1 MYFTPSIKNL
11 FRALLFISISLLL
24 TIAPLRS
31 ARAWYVG
38 VDGFYGAVGVDTLID
53 DIVVL
58 IDAGNNLQH
67 GGGGRVNFGF
77 GRKWVTE
84 FSVGVY
90 QGRIFEI
97 VDPTTDQEIL
107 QDFLGDFTRGEDI
120 ALSITAALGGVRR
133 QATQTYATLSLEGR
147 YYVLGDFAYDPD
159 VPNDIFFGVGGDW
172 VIPSF
177 WEGSDYLSVVPS
189 MKLVGGYTRRLT
201 RALFMEV
208 GAEIFVV
215 PTPPANVF
223 NMRLGLKYAF

>member
-1 MYFTPSIKNL
+1 MYFTSPIKKL
-11 FRALLFISISLLL
+11 LRVLLFIGISIFLS
-24 TIAPLRS
+24 IVPLRT

-53 DIVVL
+53 DIVIL
-58 IDAGNNLQH
+58 IDAGKNLQH
-67 GGGGRVNFGF
+67 GGGARFNFGF
-77 GRKWVTE
+77 GKKWVTE

-97 VDPTTDQEIL
+97 VNETTDQEIIR
-107 QDFLGDFTRGEDI
+107 DFLSDFVGGERL
-120 ALSITAALGGVRR
+120 ALSLTAALGGVRR
-133 QATQTYATLSLEGR
+133 QAPQTYVTLSMEGR

-159 VPNDIFFGVGGDW
+159 VPNDIFFGLGGDW
-172 VIPSF
+172 VVPSF

-201 RALFMEV
+201 RSLFMEI

>member
-1 MYFTPSIKNL
+1 MYFTSPIKNL
-11 FRALLFISISLLL
+11 LRALLFIGISIFLS
-24 TIAPLRS
+24 IVPLRS

-53 DIVVL
+53 DIVIL
-58 IDAGNNLQH
+58 IDSGENLQH
-67 GGGGRVNFGF
+67 GGGARFNFGF
-77 GRKWVTE
+77 GKKWVTE

-90 QGRIFEI
+90 QGRIFKI
-97 VDPTTDQEIL
+97 FDPTTNQEL
-107 QDFLGDFTRGEDI
+107 FQEFLSDLANSRPFGLSVTDI
-120 ALSITAALGGVRR
+120 TGGVRR
-133 QATQTYATLSLEGR
+133 QAPQTYVTLSLEGR

-159 VPNDIFFGVGGDW
+159 VPNDIFFGLGGDW
-172 VIPSF
+172 AIPSF

-201 RALFMEV
+201 RSLFMEI